1 MLKVSPYSPRKYMFR
16 YLECNKNRE
25 INNKSTRPHKNVTM
39 KKKEEERRRKS
50 SPPIWVHSAWSHN
63 VNTPD
68 IGHHP
73 VSP

>member
-39 KKKEEERRRKS
+39 KKKRRRKKEKKLA
-50 SPPIWVHSAWSHN
+50 PNLGAFRV
-63 VNTPD
+63 VT
-68 IGHHP
+68 
-73 VSP
+73 